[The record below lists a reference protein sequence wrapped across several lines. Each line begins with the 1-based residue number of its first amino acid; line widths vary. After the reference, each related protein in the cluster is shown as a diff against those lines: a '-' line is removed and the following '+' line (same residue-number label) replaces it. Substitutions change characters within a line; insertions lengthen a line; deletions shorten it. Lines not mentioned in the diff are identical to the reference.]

1 MRADGG
7 VSGTTRWHL
16 LVFFHLTF
24 VVVRITSLFGI
35 LCVFTF
41 LTGDDVSHA
50 TLLIYRLA
58 KTAPPLSG
66 RETCRCCRCMASLQE
81 LLAPVSVEEFESEY
95 WEQRPLHIQ
104 RPYPA
109 VFQGLLG
116 GQDLPAL
123 AEALEQQGQYVQ
135 AFFERKPCESHGLL
149 RDFYEGGSVVLNRVD
164 KVWAPVGR
172 LCVALRERLHHVF
185 GVMYLTP
192 RGSQAVRAHTD
203 DQDVFVLQLAG
214 CKHWRIYDT
223 PLALPFEHE
232 QLGKSSPLTS
242 ESLGEP
248 RMEVRLQAGE
258 LLYLPRGVPHE
269 ARADRGASSLH
280 LTLTVQTPEQLV
292 ERALPSM
299 RLRGLRPL
307 PRTPERRVSR
317 LEAEPWPPELGSG
330 RPQSTRTSRLPLAG
344 RT

>member
-1 MRADGG
+1 
-7 VSGTTRWHL
+7 
-16 LVFFHLTF
+16 
-24 VVVRITSLFGI
+24 
-35 LCVFTF
+35 
-41 LTGDDVSHA
+41 
-50 TLLIYRLA
+50 
-58 KTAPPLSG
+58 
-66 RETCRCCRCMASLQE
+66 MASLQE

-269 ARADRGASSLH
+269 ARADPGASSLH

-307 PRTPERRVSR
+307 PRNRGAPR
-317 LEAEPWPPELGSG
+317 EPPGSG
-330 RPQSTRTSRLPLAG
+330 AVASGARLRPPPIDEDVPPPTG
-344 RT
+344 RSDLTWAQLLMEGM